1 MKQLHE
7 YDTPETE
14 AHPSRWQ
21 QLPSAEFIHA
31 DFARSLEQRLA
42 ACRDALQQ
50 IRDRAMDK
58 SIETHPDSDCKGC
71 IDDVWEWSEQT
82 LTLTAPK

>member
-7 YDTPETE
+7 YDTPETDWLLE
-14 AHPSRWQ
+14 KIGDPPYATNPRN
-21 QLPSAEFIHA
+21 LKCRE
-31 DFARSLEQRLA
+31 LEQRLA
-42 ACRDALQQ
+42 ACRDALEQ

-58 SIETHPDSDCKGC
+58 SIDTHPDSDCKGC

>member
-1 MKQLHE
+1 MKQIHE

-31 DFARSLEQRLA
+31 DFARNLEQRLA
-42 ACRDALQQ
+42 ACRDVLKEIDPYPDQEIEPSTYGIYCEITVAEM
-50 IRDRAMDK
+50 IRIR
-58 SIETHPDSDCKGC
+58 E
-71 IDDVWEWSEQT
+71 T